1 MTSGGASTWI
11 SVTDS
16 LLQAFVKAATM
27 ERPRIAIIDLE
38 HPSLKAP
45 NKTLHA
51 AEVLLSLKREGLA
64 HFARYKGHAEYMIW

>member
-11 SVTDS
+11 SVADS
-16 LLQAFVKAATM
+16 LLQAFVKAASM
-27 ERPRIAIIDLE
+27 EKPRLAVIDLE
-38 HPSLKAP
+38 HPSLRAP

-51 AEVLLSLKREGLA
+51 AKVLRTLKREGLA